1 MKTINPLQ
9 FAITYSWKPQGLL
22 RFLFR
27 PPQANRANT
36 DRTKSNCAAVV
47 TFLTG
52 PPFRIVSVSVTFFVL
67 YLVWLLVFVKT
78 FAAKYLRK
86 VFSRTKTVVHLE
98 IKFPS
103 KFVNLCY
110 PLSDFSPTLSCSI
123 SSSLSLSLVFSF
135 SLPSSR
141 CVGVLFRLL
150 NRLKSA

>member
-9 FAITYSWKPQGLL
+9 FTITYFWKPQGLL
-22 RFLFR
+22 RFLFHS
-27 PPQANRANT
+27 PPLANRANT

-52 PPFRIVSVSVTFFVL
+52 PPFRIVSVSVTFFIL

-86 VFSRTKTVVHLE
+86 VFSRTTTVVHLE
-98 IKFPS
+98 RKLPS

-110 PLSDFSPTLSCSI
+110 PLSDFSPTLSRSL
-123 SSSLSLSLVFSF
+123 SSSPYFIL